1 MFVLVLVLA
10 HDLAVLQSKN
20 KGVRLLRILM
30 SMIMLMLLMLMP
42 LLITRLFADG
52 GMVAIIARS
61 LSLSLPP
68 SLLRSFSDHDEDADV
83 RSAVLR
89 KGCASMVKYGLS
101 NVADFRSHQEHTA
114 FNCIT

>member
-1 MFVLVLVLA
+1 MLA

-61 LSLSLPP
+61 LSLSLLSLPP
-68 SLLRSFSDHDEDADV
+68 SLPPSF
-83 RSAVLR
+83 VLFPIMMKMR
-89 KGCASMVKYGLS
+89 M
-101 NVADFRSHQEHTA
+101 
-114 FNCIT
+114 

>member
-1 MFVLVLVLA
+1 
-10 HDLAVLQSKN
+10 
-20 KGVRLLRILM
+20 M

-52 GMVAIIARS
+52 GMVAIIA

-68 SLLRSFSDHDEDADV
+68 SLLRSFSDHAADADV

>member
-1 MFVLVLVLA
+1 MLA

-52 GMVAIIARS
+52 GMVAIIALS
-61 LSLSLPP
+61 LSLAPSLPP
-68 SLLRSFSDHDEDADV
+68 SLLRSCPIMLKM
-83 RSAVLR
+83 R
-89 KGCASMVKYGLS
+89 M
-101 NVADFRSHQEHTA
+101 
-114 FNCIT
+114 

>member
-1 MFVLVLVLA
+1 MVVW
-10 HDLAVLQSKN
+10 
-20 KGVRLLRILM
+20 LL
-30 SMIMLMLLMLMP
+30 LL
-42 LLITRLFADG
+42 
-52 GMVAIIARS
+52 RS
-61 LSLSLPP
+61 LSP
-68 SLLRSFSDHDEDADV
+68 SLLHSFSDHDEDADV